1 MHIRMTAEWA
11 LNAALEWRDSPG
23 LEIVEALMLQSD

>member
-23 LEIVEALMLQSD
+23 LEIVEAPMLQSD